1 MPRSAMRLL
10 CAALFMARAQIPDAK
25 CDEEN
30 DEWQDWQILIS
41 CEKLEPYLNYEGSSL
56 NPLTKVSVNFAQPV
70 GSTIKLYEHLYY
82 ARRQV
87 VGCKR
92 KIREIGIKSGTAGIL
107 KIVALKP
114 DETSAAANAALR
126 ILLDVSLHD
135 CMVKSLTI
143 PDAYFKP
150 IVEALCEQ
158 GMRKDDSSET
168 AGIALEVVSASGAR
182 SQLLMR

>member
-1 MPRSAMRLL
+1 MPLSAMRIFCATLL
-10 CAALFMARAQIPDAK
+10 MSSTLTLDAK
-25 CDEEN
+25 CDEVN

-41 CEKLEPYLNYEGSSL
+41 CEKMEPYLNYEGSSL
-56 NPLTKVSVNFAQPV
+56 NPLTKVSVKFAQPV
-70 GSTIKLYEHLYY
+70 GSAVKLYEHLYY

-114 DETSAAANAALR
+114 DETNAVANAALR
-126 ILLDVSLHD
+126 VLLDVSLHD

-150 IVEALCEQ
+150 VVEALCEQ
-158 GMRKDDSSET
+158 GMRKDDPGET
-168 AGIALEVVSASGAR
+168 AGIALEVVSASGAD
-182 SQLLMR
+182 SLVLMR